1 MNIIWMNIHPESPT
15 GKYRKG
21 RQRNPNAMVRNRLII
36 ASFLALLATG
46 SITSCQNSL
55 QLSRNNP
62 SSSDT
67 TFAEEQ
73 RSGALADRTSV
84 TCTPKCFLA
93 TTGIASYYADR
104 FHGRTTANGETFDM
118 NDLTAA
124 HKSLPFGT
132 WVRVT
137 NTENGREVT
146 VRINDRG
153 PYVGERIIDLSREAA
168 KVIGLI
174 QPGTGEVKLEA
185 FETNPD
191 TSISG

>member
-1 MNIIWMNIHPESPT
+1 MT
-15 GKYRKG
+15 RKKI
-21 RQRNPNAMVRNRLII
+21 VI
-36 ASFLALLATG
+36 AAFLAIMATG
-46 SITSCQNSL
+46 TITSCQNSL
-55 QLSRNNP
+55 QLSRNTP
-62 SSSDT
+62 SSSDST
-67 TFAEEQ
+67 
-73 RSGALADRTSV
+73 LADNAAMQNGTSV
-84 TCTPKCFLA
+84 DCQPECFLM

-137 NTENGREVT
+137 NMENGREVT

-153 PYVGERIIDLSREAA
+153 PYVGQRIIDLSREAA

-174 QPGTGEVKLEA
+174 KPGTGEVKLEA
-185 FETNPD
+185 FEENPD